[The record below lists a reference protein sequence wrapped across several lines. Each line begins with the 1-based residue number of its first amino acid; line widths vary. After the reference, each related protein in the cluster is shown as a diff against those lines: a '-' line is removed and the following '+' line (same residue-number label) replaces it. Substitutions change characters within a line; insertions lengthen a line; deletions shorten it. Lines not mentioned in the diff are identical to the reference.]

1 MSVPSSRIPR
11 GPTVRQRRGQDEPDA
26 GTIAIAALSY
36 FATEPKTMSRFFALT
51 GLDPTTLRD
60 AAASPSFLAGVLD
73 FVLADEKVLL
83 AVAAAQET
91 TPDAIVRARQA
102 LERRRSAPPVED
114 GPSAVD
120 DGWPPRP
127 HDDWA

>member
-1 MSVPSSRIPR
+1 MQPAVSAP
-11 GPTVRQRRGQDEPDA
+11 GPVLEPLWRYRQVFGHQAMAIDRVTARSAQVA
-26 GTIAIAALSY
+26 GRSN
-36 FATEPKTMSRFFALT
+36 
-51 GLDPTTLRD
+51 
-60 AAASPSFLAGVLD
+60 
-73 FVLADEKVLL
+73 
-83 AVAAAQET
+83 
-91 TPDAIVRARQA
+91 QA